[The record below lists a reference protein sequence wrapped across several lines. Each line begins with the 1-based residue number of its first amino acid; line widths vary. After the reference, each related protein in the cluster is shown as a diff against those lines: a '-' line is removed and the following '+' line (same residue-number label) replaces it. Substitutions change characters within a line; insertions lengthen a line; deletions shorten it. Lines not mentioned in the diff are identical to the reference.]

1 MTTAPLTNLLRPETR
16 AILLGMRRPLPLTAA
31 AIILVACAAF
41 VVFLDALPASADE
54 LTLKDGT
61 KITGTI
67 VGFEAKSFRVKT
79 SYGFAE
85 VQRDQVVSISI
96 ADGAKSAA
104 PGHEAKPAATTP
116 APESKANPAAAP
128 KPESPETKSR
138 AIAANSS
145 AAVATTSAGKS
156 IADATKSKGSPL
168 AATHAGSNA
177 RNVENSAPPAPFH
190 ATATV
195 DTPTSSSPTRSAS
208 APAAAKNA
216 PAANASSVSAAS
228 PASVTATNDSVA
240 AVKSARAPEPVREEV
255 SGNLYVNQTY
265 RFQMYKPP
273 SWEIIDGARS
283 ILPGAVAAMG
293 TDDATTYLLVG
304 QEPSAKSLAGAMDAT
319 ESRLQNVMEN
329 YRPLGEERVTV
340 SGSSAIAE
348 HFRGNVDE
356 HDWSGM
362 VVLVPHG
369 SHVYAI
375 FGMTRADNDLVQ
387 IEENVIARAI
397 SSFEFTASN

>member
-16 AILLGMRRPLPLTAA
+16 AILLGMRRPLPLAA
-31 AIILVACAAF
+31 AITLVACAAF

-96 ADGAKSAA
+96 ADAAKSPASE
-104 PGHEAKPAATTP
+104 HEAKPAATTP
-116 APESKANPAAAP
+116 APEPKASTAAAP
-128 KPESPETKSR
+128 KPASPDAKSR
-138 AIAANSS
+138 AVAANSS
-145 AAVATTSAGKS
+145 AAPATSSAGKS
-156 IADATKSKGSPL
+156 IAYAKKVKSSPP
-168 AATHAGSNA
+168 AATNANSNA
-177 RNVENSAPPAPFH
+177 RNVEIAAPAAPFH

-195 DTPTSSSPTRSAS
+195 DTPTSSSSTRSAS
-208 APAAAKNA
+208 APVDARNVPAAK
-216 PAANASSVSAAS
+216 ASSISAAS
-228 PASVTATNDSVA
+228 PTSVTATNDSVA
-240 AVKSARAPEPVREEV
+240 AVKPTPVPEPVREEV

-273 SWEIIDGARS
+273 SWEMIDGARS
-283 ILPGAVAAMG
+283 ILPGAIAAMG
-293 TDDATTYLLVG
+293 TDDAMTYLLVG